1 MGKLLDWVTSGQ
13 VAVWLVIAFFVAYFV
28 YKEWPSFRD
37 RVSSKSIREQ
47 KDSETNKTVEQ
58 RLGSIEERLTTIE
71 EKLGR
76 DYTRLG
82 DIEREHG
89 KTRKMAQDSL
99 EEREIIMRTLL
110 GVLGGLQELGAN
122 GPTKDA
128 EQEIRTYLNR
138 KAHDND

>member
-1 MGKLLDWVTSGQ
+1 MGKLLDYVTGSQ
-13 VAVWLVIAFFVAYFV
+13 IAVWLVIAFFVAYFI
-28 YKEWPSFRD
+28 YKEWPAFRD
-37 RVSSKSIREQ
+37 RVSSGSLKRQ
-47 KDSETNKTVEQ
+47 KDSDIGKSVEK
-58 RLGSIEERLTTIE
+58 RLEGIEDRLATIE

-76 DYTRLG
+76 DYVRLG

-99 EEREIIMRTLL
+99 EEREIIMKTLL

-128 EQEIRTYLNR
+128 EAEIRNYLNR
-138 KAHDND
+138 KAHDD

>member
-1 MGKLLDWVTSGQ
+1 MGKLLDYVTGSQ
-13 VAVWLVIAFFVAYFV
+13 IAVWLVIAFFVAYFI
-28 YKEWPSFRD
+28 YKEWPAFRD
-37 RVSSKSIREQ
+37 RVSSGSLKRQ
-47 KDSETNKTVEQ
+47 KDSDIGKSVEK
-58 RLGSIEERLTTIE
+58 RLEGIEDRLATIE

-76 DYTRLG
+76 DYVRLG

-122 GPTKDA
+122 GPTKEA
-128 EQEIRTYLNR
+128 EQEIRNYLNR

>member
-1 MGKLLDWVTSGQ
+1 MGKLLDWVTGGQ
-13 VAVWLVIAFFVAYFV
+13 VAVWLVIAFFVCYFI
-28 YKEWPSFRD
+28 YKEWPAFRD
-37 RVSSKSIREQ
+37 RVSSKAVKEQ
-47 KDSETNKTVEQ
+47 KTSESSKTVEE
-58 RLGSIEERLTTIE
+58 RLGSIESRLASIE

-76 DYTRLG
+76 DYERLN
-82 DIEREHG
+82 DIEREHR

-138 KAHDND
+138 KAHDNG

>member
-13 VAVWLVIAFFVAYFV
+13 VAVWLAIAFFVAYFV
-28 YKEWPSFRD
+28 YKEWPTFKERI
-37 RVSSKSIREQ
+37 SSGALKDQ
-47 KDSETNKTVEQ
+47 KASNVGKTVEE
-58 RLGSIEERLTTIE
+58 RLGNIENRLTTIE

-99 EEREIIMRTLL
+99 EEREIIMKTLL

-122 GPTKDA
+122 GPTKEA
-128 EQEIRTYLNR
+128 EAEIRNYLNR
-138 KAHDND
+138 KAHDD

>member
-1 MGKLLDWVTSGQ
+1 MGTLLSWVTSEQ
-13 VAVWLVIAFFVAYFV
+13 VAVWLVIAFFVAYFI
-28 YKEWPSFRD
+28 YKEWPAFRD
-37 RVSSKSIREQ
+37 RVSSGAVKKE
-47 KDSETNKTVEQ
+47 KDSEAGKTVEE
-58 RLGSIEERLTTIE
+58 RLGSIENRLTTIE

-99 EEREIIMRTLL
+99 EEREIIMKTLL

-122 GPTKDA
+122 GPTKEA
-128 EQEIRTYLNR
+128 EAEIRNYLNR
-138 KAHDND
+138 KAHDD

>member
-1 MGKLLDWVTSGQ
+1 MGKLLDYVTGSQ
-13 VAVWLVIAFFVAYFV
+13 IAVWLVIAFFVAYFI
-28 YKEWPSFRD
+28 YKEWPAFRD
-37 RVSSKSIREQ
+37 RVSSGSLKRQKESDIGKS
-47 KDSETNKTVEQ
+47 VEK
-58 RLGSIEERLTTIE
+58 RLEGIEDRLATIE

-76 DYTRLG
+76 DYVRLG

-122 GPTKDA
+122 GPTKEA
-128 EQEIRTYLNR
+128 EQEIRNYLNR
-138 KAHDND
+138 KAHDD

>member
-1 MGKLLDWVTSGQ
+1 MGKLLDYVTGSQ
-13 VAVWLVIAFFVAYFV
+13 IAVWLVIAFFVAYFI
-28 YKEWPSFRD
+28 YKEWPAFRD
-37 RVSSKSIREQ
+37 RVSSGSLKRQ
-47 KDSETNKTVEQ
+47 KDSDIGKSVEK
-58 RLGSIEERLTTIE
+58 RLEGIEDRLATIE

-76 DYTRLG
+76 DYVRLG

-122 GPTKDA
+122 GPTKEA
-128 EQEIRTYLNR
+128 EQEIRNYLNR
-138 KAHDND
+138 KAHDD

>member
-13 VAVWLVIAFFVAYFV
+13 VAVWLVIAFFVAYFL
-28 YKEWPSFRD
+28 YKEWPAFRD
-37 RVSSKSIREQ
+37 RVSSKAIKEQ
-47 KDSETNKTVEQ
+47 KSAESGKTVEQ

-82 DIEREHG
+82 DIEREHK

-122 GPTKDA
+122 GPTKEA
-128 EQEIRTYLNR
+128 AQEIRNYLNR
-138 KAHDND
+138 KAHDDN